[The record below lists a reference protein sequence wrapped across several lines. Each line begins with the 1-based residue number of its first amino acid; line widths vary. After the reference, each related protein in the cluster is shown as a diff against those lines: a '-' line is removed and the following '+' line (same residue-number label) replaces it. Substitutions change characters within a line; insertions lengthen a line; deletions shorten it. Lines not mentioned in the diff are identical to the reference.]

1 MGIWFVEMAEMESD
15 FGSSWPVVQNVG
27 RGLGDLATVA
37 TSVCLTLP
45 YLAACQTRPR
55 TPANHI
61 SPEKQRKINLST
73 ASNSSRPAIAAS
85 YSAQRTSS
93 YLQASV

>member
-37 TSVCLTLP
+37 TTVCLTLP
-45 YLAACQTRPR
+45 
-55 TPANHI
+55 
-61 SPEKQRKINLST
+61 
-73 ASNSSRPAIAAS
+73 
-85 YSAQRTSS
+85 
-93 YLQASV
+93 